1 MVKPSIRQGQ
11 FRVMLRLELRVRLA
25 LGDSVFGRLPFI
37 MPFAELV
44 PKGLPWEEFETP
56 PLS

>member
-1 MVKPSIRQGQ
+1 
-11 FRVMLRLELRVRLA
+11 MLGLELRVRLA
-25 LGDSVFGRLPFI
+25 LGDSVFGRLHFI